1 MTAMTPVF
9 AIDLTIGLFYLSA
22 ISGAFVIIGGIVLIG
37 KRKIYIDQ
45 ATKKPIEFELP
56 LFGKFKSNTPA
67 LALFFFGT
75 FLITYP
81 IMKRPAPPPIAPD
94 VHLDGEIT
102 NDKDYP
108 FEVYAAV
115 EAERVSNHRT
125 FSIKVPQLS
134 GDRDEYK
141 LLYLTDDRRFC
152 EERVPVK
159 NKSERITLQT
169 KEVPR
174 NQVVLEQGKVA
185 DKPSGY

>member
-1 MTAMTPVF
+1 MMPLLTINF
-9 AIDLTIGLFYLSA
+9 TIGLFYLSA
-22 ISGAFVIIGGIVLIG
+22 ISGAFVIIGSIVLIW
-37 KRKIYIDQ
+37 KQKIYIDSE
-45 ATKKPIEFELP
+45 TKKPIEFQLP
-56 LFGKFKSNTPA
+56 LLGKFRSNTPA

-81 IMKRPAPPPIAPD
+81 IIKMRAPD
-94 VHLDGEIT
+94 LHLDGEIT

-108 FEVYAAV
+108 FEVYAAI
-115 EAERVSNHRT
+115 EAERVQNHRA

-159 NKSERITLQT
+159 NSKSERIPLQT
-169 KEVPR
+169 KAVPR
-174 NQVVLEQGKVA
+174 NQVVLEQGKVG
-185 DKPSGY
+185 DKPAGY